1 MNNQKIIIVG
11 GGFAG
16 LAFLYKVIKEIPSKN
31 LDITLIDK
39 RNTSL
44 EKPSLPEVALIG
56 KDVEK
61 VKIPLKPIMERKGVK
76 FINLEVN
83 QIDPDKQLVILNDNT
98 KLSYDYLIIATG
110 AVKDYD
116 ATPGFREYAYSVC
129 DDEQA
134 VKLHK
139 KLLEFSGGNIVIGSA
154 KTDWGTHQNIKTL
167 AAPCEGPIGEVMFIL
182 DYELRQRNLRDK
194 SNITVFSPGKIFFED
209 VGPQVHNDMDPLFKE
224 CDFNIVTS
232 KILRSIE
239 KDKVVF
245 EDGTFL
251 PSDLTIAIPKYIASP
266 MIKNSDLGDK
276 MGFILT
282 DDQMRHTKYK
292 NIFAVGDTNVKAM
305 PKLGHIAIMQ
315 AHIAAS
321 AFIKELT
328 GKGEV
333 PQFSPEVFCIMNQ
346 GEKAILIL
354 SNYLFGGNVDL
365 TFKGSIAHMMKWSFD
380 EYYYFT
386 KGHMPPEMT
395 QEGLEMFLKDF
406 INKR

>member
-1 MNNQKIIIVG
+1 MNNKKIIIIG

-16 LAFLYKVIKEIPSKN
+16 LAFFYKVSNEKSIKN
-31 LDITLIDK
+31 LYITLIDQ
-39 RNTSL
+39 RETSL

-61 VKIPLKPIMERKGVK
+61 IKIPLKPILERKWAK
-76 FINLEVN
+76 FINAIVKL
-83 QIDPDKQLVILNDNT
+83 IDPDKQIVILNDNT
-98 KLSYDYLIIATG
+98 QLPYDYLIIATG
-110 AVKDYD
+110 AVKDYE
-116 ATPGFREYAYSVC
+116 ATSGFKEYAYSVC

-139 KLLEFSGGNIVIGSA
+139 RLLEFNGGNIVIGSA
-154 KTDWGTHQNIKTL
+154 KTDWGTHQNVETL

-194 SNITVFSPGKIFFED
+194 STITVFSPGKIFFED
-209 VGPQVHNDMDPLFKE
+209 VGPQVHNDMAPLFKE
-224 CDFNIVTS
+224 CDFKIVTS
-232 KILRSIE
+232 KTLNSIE
-239 KDKVVF
+239 KDRVVF
-245 EDGTFL
+245 EDGSSL
-251 PSDLTIAIPKYIASP
+251 PSDLTIAIPKYTSSP
-266 MIKNSDLGDK
+266 IIKNSNLGDNK
-276 MGFILT
+276 GFILT
-282 DDQMRHTKYK
+282 DDQMRHTKYQ

-321 AFIKELT
+321 SFIKELT

-333 PQFSPEVFCIMNQ
+333 PKFNPEVFCIMNQ

-354 SNYLFGGNVDL
+354 SNYLFGGNIDL

-386 KGHMPPEMT
+386 KGHMPPEMM
-395 QEGLEMFLKDF
+395 QQGLEVILKDF
-406 INKR
+406 INKG